1 MCTHMRT
8 CLVEDI
14 LDDEYG
20 VLGLGH
26 TITARKQF
34 FCLKVKL
41 ICQRLWFKARSPA
54 YTMDRDPQLC
64 TPGTACR
71 WEAEGGWEGRS
82 HHLTKVRKTH
92 IHLYTYMHTY
102 GVVQSGRIKWKMT
115 GNP

>member
-41 ICQRLWFKARSPA
+41 ICQRLWLKARSPS
-54 YTMDRDPQLC
+54 P
-64 TPGTACR
+64 TPWTLTPSFACQALR
-71 WEAEGGWEGRS
+71 ADGKQKEGGKAD
-82 HHLTKVRKTH
+82 LT
-92 IHLYTYMHTY
+92 I
-102 GVVQSGRIKWKMT
+102 
-115 GNP
+115 